1 MEDLNRRPTLMRFFF
16 TACILFV
23 AIHLRAQTPTAN
35 FTANPLVVCVG
46 VPVNFTNTST
56 PNGASAIVSSAWDFG
71 DGALSNLTSPSHAF
85 STPGT
90 FTVTLVVTNANG
102 TVDAEIKNAYITV
115 NPLPLVAF
123 SVNGLGCTVPL
134 TLSFVNSS
142 SNGTNFSQSWN
153 FGNSQ
158 TSTLANPANV
168 TYNSAG
174 SYTINLTVTNTSTSC
189 VANSSQTI
197 QVANFQAG
205 ITAPSY
211 GCVGQAISFQDN
223 STAGANA
230 WSWNYGGQG
239 TSNLENP
246 SFTFNAPGTYTVQL
260 TSQNTTSG
268 CTSTITQPINIQANT
283 NPIFSA
289 NPTSN
294 CAPGSIQFTS
304 NTTLPGTYVWNF
316 GDGQTFTGIN
326 PPAHIYTQSGYYDV
340 SLTLTTAAGC
350 SGTTTLNDYIHIT
363 DVQAGFF
370 ALDTAGC
377 DPLVVHFI
385 DTSYTPSN
393 PIVSW
398 QWNFGNG
405 NTYNGHFPPNQTYQI
420 GVYDV
425 QLIITT
431 QSGCTDTII
440 KNDYVTVGHIDSV
453 HFTYT
458 PLIACSN
465 EDVNFTSSTYI
476 SVPHNANEVSY
487 FWDFGDGTSIEQ
499 NPSHQFESDTGY
511 FDVMFIADFRGCKDT
526 FTVED
531 AVYILAPIAQ
541 FSPSSYLFCNPSS
554 FPLNVAITD
563 NSIHGELSDNVAMH
577 YEFFDNTPNVNFTN
591 AQLDVPN
598 GGNTSHTYPTYG
610 TYNIEQ
616 VIHNYTTGCSDSI
629 TSTITISQLASQ
641 FTMSNDTV
649 CNGTAINLTD
659 VSTSWSSPTSSHPVI
674 DWYYNMGNG
683 QMIHNGPNQNYT
695 YPAPGN
701 YTISLM
707 VLNSV
712 GCSSTVTHTVKV
724 VNKPISGILADSYS
738 GCSPFTVPFTNTSF
752 SLANGLPL
760 SSFSTT
766 FSDNNSTLTTTNVNQ
781 PIVHTFVGEGA
792 YTASIVAT
800 DIFGCTSL
808 PTAVTITITK
818 PHADFEIDT
827 VFCDFDTNATLNL
840 STGIINLSYEW
851 FLNGSLTSTTID
863 TLITLTNPNNGQL
876 SNTHTLSLVCT
887 DGNGCKDTITRTL
900 IMSTP
905 HAVPNFYFTGAVPNA
920 NGDYDCPPIF
930 CHFQDSST
938 SYGNITAWNWSFG
951 NGNNS
956 ILQDPS
962 NTLVTNGS
970 FDLNFI
976 ATDQYGC
983 TDDTTVLDYISI
995 GGPLATPNY
1004 LQGSSI
1010 CAQGAQFFVTNFSNL
1025 DSLVWDLGNGTSYSD
1040 SLDFTY
1046 FYDQPGTYEP
1056 TVTIFDSVGCQIIL
1070 PLEPITVTDDQL
1082 DAYFIPNPVYA
1093 DINGLINFNDQSAFS
1108 NAPIVSWTWN
1118 LDSDSSF
1125 TWYNNTAPS
1134 TSFSQGG
1141 PHLITLTVV
1150 DQLGCVSYYE
1160 TTVYVSDPDI
1170 WVPNVFTP
1178 NGDGANDFVVL
1189 PYPAFQS
1196 YDIMIFNRWGNL
1208 VSILENQ
1215 SGVAVWDGL
1224 STDGKPHT
1232 DGVYFYLLKG
1242 TMLGG
1247 TEVQKQGFITL
1258 VR

>member
-1 MEDLNRRPTLMRFFF
+1 MRFFI
-16 TACILFV
+16 TAFFLAF
-23 AIHLRAQTPTAN
+23 AISLSAQTPTAN

-46 VPVNFTNTST
+46 VPVSFTNTST
-56 PNGASAIVSSAWDFG
+56 PNGSSAIVSSAWDFG

-85 STPGT
+85 STAGT
-90 FTVTLVVTNANG
+90 FTITLVVTNANG
-102 TVDAEIKNAYITV
+102 TVDAEIKSSYITV
-115 NPLPLVAF
+115 NPLPVVAF

-134 TLSFVNSS
+134 TLSFSNSS
-142 SNGTNFSQSWN
+142 SSGTNFSQSWN

-158 TSTLANPANV
+158 TSTLANPPNI
-168 TYNSAG
+168 TYNAAG
-174 SYTINLTVTNTSTSC
+174 SYTINLSVTNTTTSC
-189 VANSSQTI
+189 VANSSQNI

-205 ITAPSY
+205 ITAPSV
-211 GCVGQAISFQDN
+211 GCVGQSVAFQDN
-223 STAGANA
+223 STAGAN
-230 WSWNYGGQG
+230 SWGWNFGGQG

-246 SFTFNAPGTYTVQL
+246 TFSFSAPGTYTVQL
-260 TSQNTTSG
+260 TSQNTSSG

-304 NTTLPGTYVWNF
+304 STTLPGTYVWNF
-316 GDGQTFTGIN
+316 GDGQTFTGIT
-326 PPAHIYTQSGYYDV
+326 PPPHIYAQSGYYDV
-340 SLTLTTAAGC
+340 TLTLTTAAGC
-350 SGTTTLNDYIHIT
+350 SGTTILNDYIHMT
-363 DVQAGFF
+363 NVEAGFF
-370 ALDTAGC
+370 AIDTAGC
-377 DPLVVHFI
+377 DPLVVNFV
-385 DTSYTPSN
+385 DTSFTPSN

-405 NTYNGHFPPNQTYQI
+405 NTYNGHFPPTQTYQI

-453 HFTYT
+453 SFTYT

-487 FWDFGDGTSIEQ
+487 FWDFGDGSSIEQ

-531 AVYILAPIAQ
+531 AVYILAPIAA
-541 FSPSSYLFCNPSS
+541 FSPDAYLFCNPSS
-554 FPLNVAITD
+554 FPLNVNIDD
-563 NSIHGELSDNVAMH
+563 NSIHGVLSDNVAMH
-577 YEFFDNTPNVNFTN
+577 YEFFDGSPNVNFTN

-610 TYNIEQ
+610 SYSIEQ
-616 VIHNYTTGCSDSI
+616 VVHNYTTGCSDSI

-641 FTMSNDTV
+641 FNMSNDTV
-649 CNGTAINLTD
+649 CNGTAINFTD
-659 VSTSWSSPTSSHPVI
+659 VSTSWSSATSSHPVI

-683 QMIHNGPNQNYT
+683 QTIHNGPNQNYT

-701 YTISLM
+701 YTVSLL
-707 VLNSV
+707 VINSV
-712 GCSSTVTHTVKV
+712 GCSSTVTKTVKV
-724 VNKPISGILADSYS
+724 VNKPIAGLLANEYS

-752 SLANGLPL
+752 SFANGLPL
-760 SSFSTT
+760 ASFNTT
-766 FSDNNSTLTTTNVNQ
+766 FSDDNSILNTTNVNQ
-781 PIVHTFVGEGA
+781 PIVHTFFGEGA

-800 DIFGCTSL
+800 DIFGCTSF
-808 PTAVTITITK
+808 PSSVTITITK
-818 PHADFEIDT
+818 PNADFEIDS
-827 VFCDFDTNATLNL
+827 VFCALDTNATLNL
-840 STGIINLSYEW
+840 STGTPNLSYEW
-851 FLNGSLTSTTID
+851 FLNNTLIGTSTD
-863 TLITLTNPNNGQL
+863 TLVSLTNPNNGQL
-876 SNTHTLSLVCT
+876 FNTHNLSLVCT
-887 DGNGCKDTITRTL
+887 DGNGCKDTMNRTL

-905 HAVPNFYFTGAVPNA
+905 LAIPNFYFTGAVPNA
-920 NGDYDCPPIF
+920 NGEYDCPPIF
-930 CHFQDSST
+930 CLFQDSSF
-938 SYGNITAWNWSFG
+938 SYGDITAWNWSFG

-956 ILQDPS
+956 ILQNPS

-976 ATDQYGC
+976 VTDEYGC

-1004 LQGSSI
+1004 LQNASI
-1010 CAQGAQFFVTNFSNL
+1010 CAQGAQFYVSNVSNL
-1025 DSLVWDLGNGTSYSD
+1025 DSLVWNLGNGTIYSD
-1040 SLDFTY
+1040 SLNFNY
-1046 FYDQPGTYEP
+1046 FYPAPGTYQP

-1070 PLEPITVTDDQL
+1070 PLEPITVNDDEL
-1082 DAYFIPNPVYA
+1082 DAFFVPNPVYA
-1093 DINGLINFNDQSAFS
+1093 DINGIINFNDQSTFT

-1125 TWYNNTAPS
+1125 TWNTNAAPT
-1134 TSFSQGG
+1134 TSFGQGG
-1141 PHLITLTVV
+1141 PHVITLTVV

-1178 NGDGANDFVVL
+1178 NGDGVNDFVVL
-1189 PYPAFQS
+1189 PYPAFKS
-1196 YDIMIFNRWGNL
+1196 YDIMIFNRWGNM

-1215 SGVAVWDGL
+1215 TGVAAWDGL
-1224 STDGKPHT
+1224 SIDGKPHT

-1242 TMLGG
+1242 IMLGG

-1258 VR
+1258 IR

>member
-1 MEDLNRRPTLMRFFF
+1 MRFFI
-16 TACILFV
+16 TAFFL
-23 AIHLRAQTPTAN
+23 AIAISLSAQTPTAN

-46 VPVNFTNTST
+46 VPVNFTNTSI
-56 PNGASAIVSSAWDFG
+56 PNGSSAIVSSAWDFG

-85 STPGT
+85 STAGT
-90 FTVTLVVTNANG
+90 FTITLVVTNANG
-102 TVDAEIKNAYITV
+102 TVDAEIKSSYITV
-115 NPLPLVAF
+115 NPLPVVAF

-134 TLSFVNSS
+134 TLSFSNSS
-142 SNGTNFSQSWN
+142 SSGTNFSQSWN

-158 TSTLANPANV
+158 TSTLANPPNI
-168 TYNSAG
+168 TYNAAG
-174 SYTINLTVTNTSTSC
+174 SYTINLSVTNTTTSC
-189 VANSSQTI
+189 VANSSQNI

-205 ITAPSY
+205 ITAPSF
-211 GCVGQAISFQDN
+211 GCVGQSVAFQDN
-223 STAGANA
+223 STAGANS
-230 WSWNYGGQG
+230 WSWNFGGQG

-246 SFTFNAPGTYTVQL
+246 SFSFSAPGTYTVQL
-260 TSQNTTSG
+260 TSQNTSSG

-304 NTTLPGTYVWNF
+304 STTLPGTYVWNF
-316 GDGQTFTGIN
+316 GDGQTFTGIT
-326 PPAHIYTQSGYYDV
+326 PPPHIYAQSGYYDV
-340 SLTLTTAAGC
+340 TLTLTTAAGC
-350 SGTTTLNDYIHIT
+350 SGTTTLNDYIHMT
-363 DVQAGFF
+363 NVEAGFF
-370 ALDTAGC
+370 AIDTAGC
-377 DPLVVHFI
+377 DPLVVNFV
-385 DTSYTPSN
+385 DTSFTPSN

-405 NTYNGHFPPNQTYQI
+405 NTYNGHFPPTQTYQI

-431 QSGCTDTII
+431 QSGCTDTIF

-453 HFTYT
+453 SFTYT

-487 FWDFGDGTSIEQ
+487 FWDFGDGNSIEQ

-526 FTVED
+526 FIVED
-531 AVYILAPIAQ
+531 AVYILAPIAA
-541 FSPSSYLFCNPSS
+541 FSPDAYLFCNPSS
-554 FPLNVAITD
+554 FPLNVNIDD
-563 NSIHGELSDNVAMH
+563 NSIHGVLSDNVAMH
-577 YEFFDNTPNVNFTN
+577 YEFFDGSPNVNFTN

-610 TYNIEQ
+610 SYSIEQ
-616 VIHNYTTGCSDSI
+616 VVHNYTTGCSDSI

-641 FTMSNDTV
+641 FNMSNDTV
-649 CNGTAINLTD
+649 CNGTAINFTD
-659 VSTSWSSPTSSHPVI
+659 VSTSWSSATSSHPVI

-683 QMIHNGPNQNYT
+683 QTIHNGPNQNYT

-701 YTISLM
+701 YTVSLL
-707 VLNSV
+707 VINSA
-712 GCSSTVTHTVKV
+712 GCSSTVTKTVKV
-724 VNKPISGILADSYS
+724 VNKPIAGLLANEYS

-760 SSFSTT
+760 ASFNTT
-766 FSDNNSTLTTTNVNQ
+766 FSDDNSILNTTNVNQ
-781 PIVHTFVGEGA
+781 PIVHTFFGEGA

-800 DIFGCTSL
+800 DIFGCTSF
-808 PTAVTITITK
+808 PSSVTITITK
-818 PHADFEIDT
+818 PNADFEIDS
-827 VFCDFDTNATLNL
+827 VFCALDTNTTLNL
-840 STGIINLSYEW
+840 STGTANLSYEW
-851 FLNGSLTSTTID
+851 FLNNTPIGTSTD
-863 TLITLTNPNNGQL
+863 TLVSLTNPNNGQL
-876 SNTHTLSLVCT
+876 FNTHNLSLVCT
-887 DGNGCKDTITRTL
+887 DGNGCKDTINRTL

-905 HAVPNFYFTGAVPNA
+905 LAIPNFYFTGAVPNA
-920 NGDYDCPPIF
+920 NGEYDCPPIF
-930 CHFQDSST
+930 CLFQDSSF
-938 SYGNITAWNWSFG
+938 SYGDITAWNWSFG

-956 ILQDPS
+956 ILQNPS

-976 ATDQYGC
+976 VTDEYGC

-1004 LQGSSI
+1004 LQNASI
-1010 CAQGAQFFVTNFSNL
+1010 CAQGAQFYVSNVSNL
-1025 DSLVWDLGNGTSYSD
+1025 DSLVWNLGNGTIYSD
-1040 SLDFTY
+1040 SLNFNY
-1046 FYDQPGTYEP
+1046 FYPAPGTYQP

-1070 PLEPITVTDDQL
+1070 PLEPITVNDDEL
-1082 DAYFIPNPVYA
+1082 DAFFVPNPVYA
-1093 DINGLINFNDQSAFS
+1093 DINGIINFNDQSTFT

-1125 TWYNNTAPS
+1125 TWNTNTAPT
-1134 TSFSQGG
+1134 TSFGQGG
-1141 PHLITLTVV
+1141 PHVITLTVV

-1178 NGDGANDFVVL
+1178 NGDGVNDFVVL
-1189 PYPAFQS
+1189 PYPAFKS
-1196 YDIMIFNRWGNL
+1196 YDIMIFNRWGNM

-1215 SGVAVWDGL
+1215 TGVAAWDGL
-1224 STDGKPHT
+1224 SIDGKPHT

-1242 TMLGG
+1242 IMLGG

-1258 VR
+1258 IR